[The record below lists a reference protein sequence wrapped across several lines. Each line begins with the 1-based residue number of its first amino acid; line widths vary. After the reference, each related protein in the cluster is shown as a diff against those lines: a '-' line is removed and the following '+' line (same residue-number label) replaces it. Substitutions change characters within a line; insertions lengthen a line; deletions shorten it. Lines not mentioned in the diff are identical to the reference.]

1 VSDAAV
7 RDDASLAAAAAAWL
21 TTPAGSAALAGA
33 VRAALDASGAPT
45 RPGGEP
51 GRLGDRLGRREPL
64 CEDTDWECA
73 LGPFRDTSIVRG
85 SLGELAA
92 ARLTDLSFGLGVLAR
107 HLEPEARATL
117 DPLVDALD
125 EADARRQVTDA
136 VAAAILGPLRSLPI
150 ATAIGS

>member
-7 RDDASLAAAAAAWL
+7 RGDAALAAAAAEWL
-21 TTPAGSAALAGA
+21 GTPEGSAALAAA
-33 VRAALDASGAPT
+33 VRLALDARGAPT

-51 GRLGDRLGRREPL
+51 GRLGDRLERREPL
-64 CEDTDWECA
+64 CEDTDWDCA

-85 SLGELAA
+85 TLGELAA

-107 HLEPEARATL
+107 SLEPEARAAL
-117 DPLVDALD
+117 GPLVDAVD

-136 VAAAILGPLRSLPI
+136 VAAAILGPLRSRPL
-150 ATAIGS
+150 SSF